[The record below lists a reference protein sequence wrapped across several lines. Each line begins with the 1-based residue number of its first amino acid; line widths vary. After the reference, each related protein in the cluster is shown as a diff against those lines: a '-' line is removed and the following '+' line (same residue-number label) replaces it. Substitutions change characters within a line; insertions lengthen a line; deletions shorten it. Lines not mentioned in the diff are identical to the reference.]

1 MALET
6 ISNLII
12 KYKRLE
18 YAKKQPRSGAQR
30 QTAPRI
36 DQKIVKTVQEN
47 QFLSAPKPSNL
58 LGKELGIQVST
69 FIIRNQLKESG
80 FNS

>member
-36 DQKIVKTVQEN
+36 DQKIVKTVQD

-69 FIIRNQLKESG
+69 FTIRNQLKESG